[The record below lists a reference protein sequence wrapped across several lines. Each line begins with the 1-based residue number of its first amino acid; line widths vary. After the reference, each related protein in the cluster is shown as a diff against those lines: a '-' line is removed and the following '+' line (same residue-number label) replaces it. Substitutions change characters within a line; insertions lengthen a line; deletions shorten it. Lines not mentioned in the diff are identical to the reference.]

1 MGWDEEVDIPES
13 EDGRGL
19 DIDSIIVSNHTSVN
33 VASRVEGDE
42 NWPEVVPSIAGTKGD
57 DSFAS
62 EEDPSLD
69 VDATITIR
77 DGEKTRKGRTGTE
90 SYKEANKPS
99 FTLE

>member
-1 MGWDEEVDIPES
+1 LGWDEEVDIPES
-13 EDGRGL
+13 EDRRGL
-19 DIDSIIVSNHTSVN
+19 DIDSVIVSNHASVD
-33 VASRVEGDE
+33 VASRVEGNE
-42 NWPEVVPSIAGTKGD
+42 NWPKVVPSIAGTKGD

-90 SYKEANKPS
+90 SCKEANKPR